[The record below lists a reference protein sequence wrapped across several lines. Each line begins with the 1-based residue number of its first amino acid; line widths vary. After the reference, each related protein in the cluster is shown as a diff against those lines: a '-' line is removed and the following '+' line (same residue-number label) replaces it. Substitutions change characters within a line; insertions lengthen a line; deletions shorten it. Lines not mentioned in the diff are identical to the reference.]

1 MPLAREANLG
11 CREAVTATTDK
22 AGAIATQHRTGAG
35 ILLTLLAMFL
45 FASMDAVSKV
55 LVQTLT
61 VPQILWFRFMVFTLL
76 AMAVLYRR
84 GLRRTFHSGQ
94 PLLQC
99 FRALLI
105 VVENGIFVLAF
116 RYLPLADAHAI
127 LAATPLIVIALSV
140 LMLGEKVGL
149 RRWLAVVAG
158 FAGVLLIVRPGF
170 REIGPG
176 ILIALI
182 GTAMWGL
189 YQILV
194 RMCARTDASETT
206 WLWSAVVG
214 LCATT
219 LVGPSNWVWP
229 DTSGWLMLVAVALI
243 GSFGHLALIKSL
255 SLAEASALQPYSYT
269 LFLWVIPIGYLC
281 FDDIPDV
288 WTLAGGAVIL
298 AAGIYAWHRE
308 RVRAGERRTDP

>member
-1 MPLAREANLG
+1 MAAH
-11 CREAVTATTDK
+11 
-22 AGAIATQHRTGAG
+22 HRTRAG
-35 ILLTLLAMFL
+35 ILLTLAAMLL
-45 FASMDAVSKV
+45 FASMDAVNKT
-55 LVQTLT
+55 LVQTLS

-84 GLRRTFHSGQ
+84 GLRRTFHSSQ
-94 PLLQC
+94 PLLQF

-105 VVENGIFVLAF
+105 VIENGIFVLAF
-116 RYLPLADAHAI
+116 RYMPLADAHAI

-149 RRWLAVVAG
+149 RRWLAVAAG
-158 FAGVLLIVRPGF
+158 FVGVLLIVRPGF
-170 REIGPG
+170 QEIGPG

-194 RMCARTDASETT
+194 RICSRTDSSETT

-214 LCATT
+214 LGATT
-219 LVGPSNWVWP
+219 LVGPSNWIWP
-229 DTSGWLMLVAVALI
+229 DTNGWLMLVAVALI

-255 SLAEASALQPYSYT
+255 SLAEASVLQPYSYT

-281 FDDIPDV
+281 FGDIPDG
-288 WTLAGGAVIL
+288 WTLGGGAVIL
-298 AAGIYAWHRE
+298 AAGLYAWHRE
-308 RVRAGERRTDP
+308 RIVRVRS